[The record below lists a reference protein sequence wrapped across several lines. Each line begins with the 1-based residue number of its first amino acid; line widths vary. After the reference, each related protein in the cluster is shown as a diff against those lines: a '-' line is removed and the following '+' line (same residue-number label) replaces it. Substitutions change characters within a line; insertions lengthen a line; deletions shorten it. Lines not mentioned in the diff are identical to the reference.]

1 MADVPARCAAC
12 GAPLVIRVAD
22 SLAGAE
28 VVSALCPACTDK
40 QFIERGG
47 VVLTLKE
54 ELPGARFA
62 LGKITITPGAVQA
75 LSEAGQHAAT
85 FLQRHVTGDWGEIG
99 HLDQTELT
107 EEEQRRGW
115 EATSDDAKINKWN
128 LQRGSDSLLS
138 AYTTSRGTR
147 LWVMTYLKVGTTVLL
162 PQER

>member
-1 MADVPARCAAC
+1 MADVPAKCAAC

-22 SLAGAE
+22 ALAGAE

-40 QFIERGG
+40 QFIECGG
-47 VVLTLKE
+47 VVLTLQQ
-54 ELPGARFA
+54 ELPGARFP

-85 FLQRHVTGDWGEIG
+85 FLQRHVTGDWGENG

-107 EEEQRRGW
+107 EDEQRRGW
-115 EATSDDAKINKWN
+115 EATDDSGKVNKFN
-128 LQRGSDSLLS
+128 LLRGSDSILS
-138 AYTTSRGTR
+138 EYQTSRGTP

-162 PQER
+162 PEER

>member
-1 MADVPARCAAC
+1 MADVPARCAAS
-12 GAPLVIRVAD
+12 GTPLVIRVAD
-22 SLAGAE
+22 ALADAA
-28 VVSALCPACTDK
+28 VVSALCPTCTDR
-40 QFIERGG
+40 QFIDRGG
-47 VVLTLKE
+47 VVLTLQE

-85 FLQRHVTGDWGEIG
+85 FLQRHVIGDWGENG

-128 LQRGSDSLLS
+128 LQRGSDTILS
-138 AYTTSRGTR
+138 AYTTSRGTP

-162 PQER
+162 PEER